1 MSGKEALE
9 HIKKVNY
16 YEDDEEIIEDCYG
29 IEKDLD
35 IIEKDLDALEIL
47 KTKTPVIWDEIQ
59 KWEIYD
65 EYYDY
70 MCQYNGKL
78 PIEKWLT
85 KYEWE
90 LLKEIFG

>member
-47 KTKTPVIWDEIQ
+47 KTKPQLFGTKFKSGKSTMNIMIICANIMGNYQ
-59 KWEIYD
+59 LR
-65 EYYDY
+65 
-70 MCQYNGKL
+70 NG
-78 PIEKWLT
+78 
-85 KYEWE
+85 
-90 LLKEIFG
+90 